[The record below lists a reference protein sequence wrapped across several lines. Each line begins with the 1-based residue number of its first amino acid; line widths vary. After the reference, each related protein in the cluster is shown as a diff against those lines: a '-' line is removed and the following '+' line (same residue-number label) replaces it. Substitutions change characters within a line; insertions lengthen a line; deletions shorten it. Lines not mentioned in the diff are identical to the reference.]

1 MAPLRTAKLPV
12 RVDGEAQSLERTL
25 RIVAPAACPQPANK
39 LGKLGILLRQLE
51 KIAYLESRRVG
62 IEEVTKPDNPHT
74 KLGNLLV
81 LMPHHGLQIVMKLQR
96 NFLNA
101 HQKVSHALR
110 KVDAKHEVDL
120 IRHERGSPF
129 LPKRASSGVGVG
141 RGGRGG
147 GWAGFGWAS
156 PRGGPGAAPPRLG
169 AGRAAHG
176 PALRWPAGPK
186 PVGKIGRAPGRWLCS
201 VR

>member
-1 MAPLRTAKLPV
+1 MAPLRTAEFPV

-101 HQKVSHALR
+101 RQKVAHALR

-120 IRHERGSPF
+120 IRHEKGSPF
-129 LPKRASSGVGVG
+129 FYQENLACGLFRCTNQCDGAVTKNRKPLPQ
-141 RGGRGG
+141 
-147 GWAGFGWAS
+147 
-156 PRGGPGAAPPRLG
+156 GADGCWR
-169 AGRAAHG
+169 
-176 PALRWPAGPK
+176 PK
-186 PVGKIGRAPGRWLCS
+186 AVPVPNR
-201 VR
+201 